1 MIIQIRTCENLRIQ
15 VNSARIMANEDP
27 ALMERA
33 KRARR
38 IVRNPDQYK
47 VCLGCESIV
56 AAKVSICP
64 NCHSYRY
71 ESGSQQVVQQAHLLS
86 RREQHSVVAEDLL

>member
-1 MIIQIRTCENLRIQ
+1 MAQ
-15 VNSARIMANEDP
+15 VDP

-38 IVRNPDQYK
+38 IVRNPEQYK

-71 ESGSQQVVQQAHLLS
+71 ETGEQQVVQQAQLLS
-86 RREQHSVVAEDLL
+86 RREQHSVVAEDLF